1 MKNQRSILKSVF
13 VFCLVGIIYSC
24 EQNPVNPSLKLDEVL
39 IPQGYVQDENPS
51 MDNQSKLEELRL
63 ENPDEQ
69 FYYLKY
75 VNGPAS
81 SFKEIMFPQKELVI
95 KSIDSDKGTNQ
106 EAKRIY
112 HGVIVKKIKGE
123 LKNEIFTI
131 IDQQPQ
137 PFGGMKVFY
146 SYVSENMKYPEQAI
160 KRKIEGK
167 VFVEFVVDEQ
177 GKLINVKAVKG
188 IGSGCDE
195 EAVRVISEA
204 PIWKPAKVA
213 DMSVKIRMILPITYR
228 LSHPQEN
235 SGNTAKLEE
244 VILN

>member
-1 MKNQRSILKSVF
+1 MKDQRSILKSVF

-63 ENPDEQ
+63 ENPDDQ

-95 KSIDSDKGTNQ
+95 KSIDSDGMNREDK
-106 EAKRIY
+106 KY
-112 HGVIVKKIKGE
+112 HGVIVKKIEGDPADE
-123 LKNEIFTI
+123 VFTI
-131 IDQQPQ
+131 LDHQPR
-137 PFGGMKVFY
+137 PIEGIKTFY
-146 SYVSENMKYPEQAI
+146 EYISENMKYPEQA
-160 KRKIEGK
+160 KEMGIEGK
-167 VFVEFVVDEQ
+167 VFVEFVVDKN
-177 GKLINVKAVKG
+177 GNLTKVKAIKG
-188 IGSGCDE
+188 IGAGCDE
-195 EAVRVISEA
+195 EAVRVLKDA
-204 PIWKPAKVA
+204 PNWTPGNTGGMDVG
-213 DMSVKIRMILPITYR
+213 VRMILPITYR

-235 SGNTAKLEE
+235 SGNTTKIEE
-244 VILN
+244 VNFN